1 VKRLAQA
8 VFFASGFA
16 ALLYQIIWQRL
27 LTFFG
32 GADVYSVTIIVA
44 AFMAGLGLGS
54 VVGGHLADRLR
65 PVGRLLGFALSEF
78 AISLFALASAMLFYD
93 VLYVRLGPVG
103 LSRLMLAVILFTV
116 LLWPTFF
123 MGMSLPLLARA
134 ISDDEQTPARW
145 VSGLYGWN
153 TLGAACGSLF
163 AVWVLFRLTD
173 FRTAIWVGA
182 LLSFCCALAAVGFAR
197 HVAALQGRI
206 PSPAMS
212 PSIGEHELRQPSE
225 FPLAAWIAIYGL
237 SGYVALSLEIVWFR
251 LLGVLI
257 KSNSMTF
264 GNMLA
269 IYLAGVGLG
278 ALVVDRTWLSRLS
291 PVRAFFALQSA
302 IPIYAV
308 LSLSLLIASVGR
320 GRPLVPLWR
329 YIAGYEP
336 LALSEVL
343 GPLGEGLRGFGAEA
357 SREYGF
363 DLFLML
369 YGLVP
374 IFLIGPPTLMMG
386 MSFAYLQRAVQTD
399 LAALGRRVGWLQAAN
414 ITGSM
419 LGALLTG
426 LMTLHWLGTVGTFRL
441 LVALGGIFLVI
452 AMRTVPSLR
461 RRRLATLAIGAAVV
475 GLASWIVPQGGKLWA
490 RLHGVTPSESGSTT
504 VIVAEDRSGIAAI
517 KTYGTTP
524 RAVVFASGIG
534 QSELPYGGIHT
545 ALGALPVLVHPAPA
559 RVAVI
564 GLGSGD
570 TLFGI
575 GGRAEIRLID
585 SLEIIEPEFHTL
597 QRLNEYRT
605 YSGLRAVLRDQRVRH
620 YFTDGRAFLMHQ
632 PAEYDVIE
640 ADALRPNSS
649 FAGNLYSIEYFEL
662 LRDRLRPGGFAVT
675 WTPTARVRATLVK
688 VFPYVVETLG
698 IAIGSNTPIAFD
710 LETIR
715 GRFRSSF
722 TKGYY
727 EVGGIDIEQLL
738 TPYLEEKPG
747 MYGPAFNRA
756 ALTDVNRDLFP
767 KDEFMLPPDRNR
779 TSRDGNETKH
789 SPR

>member
-1 VKRLAQA
+1 MKRLAQA
-8 VFFASGFA
+8 VFFTSGFA

-78 AISLFALASAMLFYD
+78 AISLFALASATLFYD

-103 LSRLMLAVILFTV
+103 LSRFMLAVILFTV

-153 TLGAACGSLF
+153 TLGAACGSLV

-212 PSIGEHELRQPSE
+212 PSIEEHELHQPSA
-225 FPLAAWIAIYGL
+225 FPLTAWIAIYGI

-257 KSNSMTF
+257 KSNSLTF
-264 GNMLA
+264 GNVLA

-278 ALVVDRTWLSRLS
+278 ALIIDRTWLRRLS
-291 PVRAFFALQSA
+291 PVRAFFVLQSA

-308 LSLSLLIASVGR
+308 VSVSLLVALVGY
-320 GRPLVPLWR
+320 GRPIAPLWN

-336 LALSEVL
+336 LSLAKVL
-343 GPLGEGLRGFGAEA
+343 GPLGRGLSGFGDEA

-363 DLFLML
+363 GLFVIL
-369 YGLVP
+369 YGLIP
-374 IFLIGPPTLMMG
+374 IALIGPPTLMMG

-419 LGALLTG
+419 LGALFTG
-426 LMTLHWLGTVGTFRL
+426 LITLHWLGTVGTFRL
-441 LVALGGIFLVI
+441 LVGLGGIFLVI
-452 AMRTVPSLR
+452 GMRTVPWLR
-461 RRRLATLAIGAAVV
+461 QRRLVCLAVAAAVV
-475 GLASWIVPQGGKLWA
+475 GVSSWIVPHGQVLWA
-490 RLHGVTPSESGSTT
+490 RLHGVPPYNIGVKA
-504 VIVAEDRSGIAAI
+504 VIVGEDRTGLSVI
-517 KTYGTTP
+517 KLYEDR
-524 RAVVFASGIG
+524 RAVLHANGIG
-534 QSELPYGGIHT
+534 QSQFPYGGIHT
-545 ALGALPVLVHPAPA
+545 ALGALPVLTHPNPM

-570 TLFGI
+570 TLFGV
-575 GGRAEIRLID
+575 GGREETTIID
-585 SLEIIEPEFHTL
+585 SLEIIEPEFETL
-597 QRLNEYRT
+597 QRLNAYGQYR
-605 YSGLRAVLRDQRVRH
+605 GLHFILQDPRMRH
-620 YFTDGRAFLMHQ
+620 YFTDGRAYLMHK
-632 PAEYDVIE
+632 PAEFDVIE

-649 FAGNLYSIEYFEL
+649 FAGNLYSVEYFEL
-662 LRDRLRPGGFAVT
+662 LRSRLRPGGFAVT
-675 WTPTARVRATLVK
+675 WSPTARVRATFLK

-698 IAIGSNTPIAFD
+698 IAIGSSTPIPFD

-715 GRFRSSF
+715 SRFRNSF
-722 TKGYY
+722 TKNYY
-727 EVGGIDIEQLL
+727 EAGGIDIEKLL
-738 TPYLEEKPG
+738 APYLEGKPG

-767 KDEFMLPPDRNR
+767 KDEFMLPPDLEPTGDATTNR
-779 TSRDGNETKH
+779 
-789 SPR
+789 